1 MTPPLVP
8 KKRVLSDNP
17 KKKRV
22 RKKDEVQTILTK
34 EKTIIISFSR
44 KFTPRSSEMVGQ
56 RLGRSSDW
64 VKNQQKN
71 SFQRKNSAQ
80 KFHFSVIF

>member
-34 EKTIIISFSR
+34 EK
-44 KFTPRSSEMVGQ
+44 K
-56 RLGRSSDW
+56 RLLFLFLVNLLHDLQKWLVKDW
-64 VKNQQKN
+64 EGV
-71 SFQRKNSAQ
+71 
-80 KFHFSVIF
+80 VIG